1 MKSLQ
6 AGEWTLGIVT
16 TLLGLAGLVFPDA
29 ILGFLSFAVGA
40 VLLIC
45 GAMLALKTL
54 AHQTSL
60 FRLRLALGIV
70 LAVAGLIFIIKRDTP
85 IRLFA
90 TLLGLWALASGAL
103 KLNDAIGLRQAG
115 EKCTGLFL
123 QSFINLGFGLYFLAN
138 PVSGTAL
145 WVRLLGLYLAY
156 LGGSFLF
163 SLAIENRNR

>member
-1 MKSLQ
+1 
-6 AGEWTLGIVT
+6 
-16 TLLGLAGLVFPDA
+16 
-29 ILGFLSFAVGA
+29 
-40 VLLIC
+40 
-45 GAMLALKTL
+45 MLA
-54 AHQTSL
+54 A
-60 FRLRLALGIV
+60 
-70 LAVAGLIFIIKRDTP
+70 AGLIFIIKRDTP